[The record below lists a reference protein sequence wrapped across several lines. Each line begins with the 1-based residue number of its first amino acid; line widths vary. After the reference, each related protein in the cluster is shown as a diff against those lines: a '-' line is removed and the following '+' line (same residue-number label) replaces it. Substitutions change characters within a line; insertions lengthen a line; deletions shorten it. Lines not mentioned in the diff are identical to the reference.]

1 MPSKLPS
8 AGGKSHWNGVPR
20 PRRRARANEFSVTEA
35 IHMKLNG
42 IISMGV
48 LLLLLG
54 AVATTYAQQEEAKP
68 PKQDQQAKPEK
79 KQQDKAAK
87 QQQQA
92 QGQQQQQQK
101 QQQDRA
107 AKQQQQAQGQQQQQR
122 VQQQQQ
128 KQQQDR
134 AAKQQQQAQGQQ
146 QQQRV
151 QQQQQ
156 QKQQQDR
163 AAKQQQ
169 QAQGQ
174 QQQQRVQQQQ
184 QQKQQQDRAAKQQQQ
199 ALGQQQ
205 QQRVQQQQKQQQER
219 VVKQQ
224 QQVQSQQQ
232 RAQQQQQQRVQQQQ
246 QAQGRPQASQQGQR
260 VQQAEQRGVWQQ
272 HRATNWQS
280 QHQTWQQRGGYSGY
294 RIPEDRY
301 RGNFGQDHS
310 FRVYSAPVEV
320 YGGRPRFQYGG
331 YWFSVVDPWP
341 EYWSDDWY
349 QNDDVYID
357 YSGDG
362 YYLYN
367 RRYPGVGISLS
378 VFGQQGGLQIVWQNY
393 RARNWRS
400 QHRTWRQRG
409 GYRGYRIPG
418 DRFRGYFGPDHWFR
432 IYSIPVELY
441 GGRPRFQYGG
451 YWFSFVDPWPE
462 YWSNDWYD
470 NDDVYIDYSGDGYYL
485 YNRRHPGDR
494 VAIRVYV
501 K

>member
-1 MPSKLPS
+1 MKAVKFMS
-8 AGGKSHWNGVPR
+8 AG
-20 PRRRARANEFSVTEA
+20 A
-35 IHMKLNG
+35 
-42 IISMGV
+42 

-54 AVATTYAQQEEAKP
+54 AIAPLYAQQEEAKP

-79 KQQDKAAK
+79 KQQEKGTKQRQQQEQQAK
-87 QQQQA
+87 GQQQQQQRAQQQQA
-92 QGQQQQQQK
+92 QG
-101 QQQDRA
+101 
-107 AKQQQQAQGQQQQQR
+107 
-122 VQQQQQ
+122 
-128 KQQQDR
+128 
-134 AAKQQQQAQGQQ
+134 Q

-156 QKQQQDR
+156 QKQQQ
-163 AAKQQQ
+163 
-169 QAQGQ
+169 
-174 QQQQRVQQQQ
+174 
-184 QQKQQQDRAAKQQQQ
+184 
-199 ALGQQQ
+199 
-205 QQRVQQQQKQQQER
+205 ER
-219 VVKQQ
+219 VVRER
-224 QQVQSQQQ
+224 QQVQGQQQQ
-232 RAQQQQQQRVQQQQ
+232 RAQQQQPRVQQQQ
-246 QAQGRPQASQQGQR
+246 QAQVRQQASQQGQR

-367 RRYPGVGISLS
+367 RRYPGIGISLS

-432 IYSIPVELY
+432 IYSYPVELY